1 MFEKMLHRQNDSLR
15 LRPERTRAT
24 RDHTLRIVGFFG
36 ALAVLIPG
44 MFSAP
49 KPTVA
54 MPPFAQALGLQC
66 SACHTIVPS
75 LNAYGRYL
83 QRTGYASLDRKLLAK
98 ALPIWIGEALNY
110 NSTAGAGTGTPRY
123 SFGNLALHAVGYAAP
138 DLTYH
143 AQQFITTSDQAGG
156 VDTLWLTYNNLFN
169 HEGHL
174 FVGKILSAAPSPYSQ
189 NADLDGPMA
198 SATVVGEHDWNATYG
213 NRWGSRIAYVH
224 NALDAEA
231 GYYLASSDLNGATDF
246 SPGDKTFQW
255 KLAYA
260 LPNKP
265 YEFGTFGSFGSTP
278 VSTNSGIDR
287 YRSGAI
293 YAQIDPG
300 EHGRPGLLAI
310 YQAQFD
316 NNPGVGPDGTTLGAT
331 SSRGASFEI
340 YQPFFRNGM
349 LVSLRHDFNDSGAG
363 GPVTNGNAINVAFNV
378 PRIAYL
384 HGYVEAN
391 VGANSALSGAS
402 SGPTFKGM
410 LWLTIPISKG
420 RAVPSSA
427 VAVAASPTPTDAA
440 SVASSAAST
449 SATASTP
456 TVASTSVV
464 PIAVAS
470 TRDPK
475 PAVANA
481 PAAASA
487 PSVDVAAM
495 AAGKVAFAANCASC
509 HGATGGGGVG
519 PSLHGIASR
528 QPLATTIDR
537 IVHPRGI
544 MPKLYPS
551 PLSKTNVDQV
561 AAYIRATFQ

>member
-1 MFEKMLHRQNDSLR
+1 MFEHMVDCQSNSAHARLARADGLR
-15 LRPERTRAT
+15 SR
-24 RDHTLRIVGFFG
+24 TLRVVGFFG
-36 ALAVLIPG
+36 ALAVLVPG
-44 MFSAP
+44 MFSVP
-49 KPTVA
+49 KPSDA

-83 QRTGYASLDRKLLAK
+83 QRTGYATLDRNVLAK
-98 ALPIWIGEALNY
+98 ALPVWIGESVNY
-110 NSTAGAGTGTPRY
+110 NSTAGAGTGTPRF

-143 AQQFITTSDQAGG
+143 AQQFITSSDQAGG
-156 VDTLWLTYNNLFN
+156 VDTLWLTYNNLFH

-198 SATVVGEHDWNATYG
+198 SATIVGEHAWNATYG
-213 NRWGSRIAYVH
+213 NRWGSRFAYVH
-224 NALDAEA
+224 GALDAEA

-246 SPGDKTFQW
+246 GPGDKTFQW
-255 KLAYA
+255 KIAYA
-260 LPNKP
+260 LPTKP
-265 YEFGTFGSFGSTP
+265 YEFGAFGSLGSTP

-287 YRSGAI
+287 YRSGAL
-293 YAQIDPG
+293 YAQVDPG

-316 NNPGVGPDGTTLGAT
+316 NNPGVGPDGTTLGST

-349 LVSLRHDFNDSGAG
+349 LLSLRHDFNDSGAG
-363 GPVTNGNAINVAFNV
+363 GPVTNGNAVNVAFDV

-391 VGANSALSGAS
+391 VGNNSALSGAS

-420 RAVPSSA
+420 HLAPASA
-427 VAVAASPTPTDAA
+427 VAVA
-440 SVASSAAST
+440 VAP
-449 SATASTP
+449 TP
-456 TVASTSVV
+456 TVAASAAASPVTPMPVASTLISKSTSVT
-464 PIAVAS
+464 S
-470 TRDPK
+470 
-475 PAVANA
+475 
-481 PAAASA
+481 PAAPTA
-487 PSVDVAAM
+487 PVVDVAAI

-519 PSLHGIASR
+519 PSLQGIANR
-528 QPLATTIDR
+528 QSLATTIDR

-544 MPKLYPS
+544 MPKFYPS

-561 AAYIRATFQ
+561 AAYIRGTFR

>member
-1 MFEKMLHRQNDSLR
+1 MLDSMFEHKVHCQSDSSHSR
-15 LRPERTRAT
+15 LARAGAV
-24 RDHTLRIVGFFG
+24 RGRALRIVGFFG
-36 ALAVLIPG
+36 ALAVLVPG
-44 MFSAP
+44 MFSVP
-49 KPTVA
+49 KPSVA

-75 LNAYGRYL
+75 LNAYGRYI
-83 QRTGYASLDRKLLAK
+83 QRTGYASLDRNALAK
-98 ALPIWIGEALNY
+98 ALPVWIGEAVNY

-123 SFGNLALHAVGYAAP
+123 SFGNLAFHAVGYVAP
-138 DLTYH
+138 DITYH
-143 AQQFITTSDQAGG
+143 AQQFLTSSDQAGG
-156 VDTLWLTYNNLFN
+156 VDTLWLTYNNLFH

-198 SATVVGEHDWNATYG
+198 SSTLVGEHAWGATYG
-213 NRWGSRIAYVH
+213 NRWGTRMAYVRG
-224 NALDAEA
+224 ALDAEA

-246 SPGDKTFQW
+246 GPGDKTVQW

-260 LPNKP
+260 LPTKP
-265 YEFGTFGSFGSTP
+265 YEFGAFGSFGTTP

-287 YRSGAI
+287 YRSGAL
-293 YAQIDPG
+293 YAQVDPG

-316 NNPGVGPDGTTLGAT
+316 NNPGIGQDGTPLGPT

-340 YQPFFRNGM
+340 FQPFFQHGLM
-349 LVSLRHDFNDSGAG
+349 LSLRHDFNDSGAG
-363 GPVTNGNAINVAFNV
+363 GPVTNGNAINMAFNV

-391 VGANSALSGAS
+391 VGSNSALSGAS

-420 RAVPSSA
+420 HLVPASA
-427 VAVAASPTPTDAA
+427 VAVAVPATPTF
-440 SVASSAAST
+440 VAPAPATTAAST
-449 SATASTP
+449 
-456 TVASTSVV
+456 TVS
-464 PIAVAS
+464 PVAI
-470 TRDPK
+470 
-475 PAVANA
+475 
-481 PAAASA
+481 ASA
-487 PSVDVAAM
+487 APVVDVAAI
-495 AAGKVAFAANCASC
+495 AAGKIAYGANCTAC

-519 PSLHGIASR
+519 PSLHGIANR
-528 QPLATTIDR
+528 QSLATTIDR

-544 MPKLYPS
+544 MPKFYPS
-551 PLSKTNVDQV
+551 PLSKTNVAEV
-561 AAYIRATFQ
+561 AAYIRTTFR